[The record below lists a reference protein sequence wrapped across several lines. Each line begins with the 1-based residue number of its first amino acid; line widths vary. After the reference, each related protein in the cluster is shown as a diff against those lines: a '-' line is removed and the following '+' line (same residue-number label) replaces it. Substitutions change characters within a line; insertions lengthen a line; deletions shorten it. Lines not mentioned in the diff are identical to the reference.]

1 MIRAFFAY
9 ICNFKVE
16 LTKKLQKKLDFFGGG
31 SIFGVMNKKFI
42 FSALC
47 GGLLSSAFV
56 QGNEGH
62 FYAELKGGPSFVQN
76 KKEFKN
82 KTYLFVAGELGYA
95 YDNFRFGFELARI
108 NGKTKDRTE
117 NVPGLVVRWH
127 VESNIT
133 CGLINIYYDYAL
145 IDSIKLYIG
154 AGLGFADVKQKAK
167 GNLNGNIWG
176 FVANGNGELRWYV
189 TKLAYQLMT
198 GISYALTENW
208 TIKAGYRFFDIP
220 SNGIEHAHAIE
231 AGIRYNF

>member
-1 MIRAFFAY
+1 
-9 ICNFKVE
+9 
-16 LTKKLQKKLDFFGGG
+16 
-31 SIFGVMNKKFI
+31 MNKKII

-76 KKEFKN
+76 KKGFKN

-95 YDNFRFGFELARI
+95 YENFRFGFELARI
-108 NGKTKDRTE
+108 NGKTKNFDGQLNE
-117 NVPGLVVRWH
+117 IGLVLRGSGH
-127 VESNIT
+127 METSLT

-154 AGLGFADVKQKAK
+154 AGLGFADVRQKLK
-167 GNLNGNIWG
+167 GNFNGNVGGIPVNGNID
-176 FVANGNGELRWYV
+176 LRGYV
-189 TKLAYQLMT
+189 TKFAYQLMA
-198 GISYALTENW
+198 GISYDFTENW
-208 TIKAGYRFFDIP
+208 IIKVGYRFFDIP